1 MIKIENYN
9 IDLNQKKDNFKVQDV
24 NFSIKNNEALI
35 IIGESGSG
43 KSLTINTLLGLN
55 QFTGIG
61 TAEINGIKID
71 DSIFFSEVSV
81 MFQGYPL
88 FEHKTAYSNILDA
101 YQNSKQYLLDRYQV
115 DSLEAND
122 RKLIIK
128 EIKTKNLSK
137 VKDFEKR
144 KIEDLAKKLNILEHL
159 EKKPSDLSGGQ
170 RQRVAIAKSLIK
182 KPQLIIMDEPFSSI
196 DKKNE
201 KELVEIINKLKNEG
215 IAFIITTHK
224 TNIADLYGDKYIV
237 LKDGKQV
244 YESSEMKLPKEV
256 NEYVYSLFGEEVIEV
271 NGKQIPNSKL
281 KISKNINGKY
291 KVISSKPRIDGK
303 FSLTVSKENVETRID
318 SLKQFE
324 VGDLLT
330 LDATK

>member
-61 TAEINGIKID
+61 TAEINGRKID

-122 RKLIIK
+122 RKSIIK

-144 KIEDLAKKLNILEHL
+144 KIEDLAKKLNILEHIG
-159 EKKPSDLSGGQ
+159 KKPSDLSGGQ

-256 NEYVYSLFGEEVIEV
+256 NEYVYSLFGEEVIKV

-291 KVISSKPRIDGK
+291 KVMSSKPRIDGK

-324 VGDLLT
+324 VGDLLN
-330 LDATK
+330 LDVIR